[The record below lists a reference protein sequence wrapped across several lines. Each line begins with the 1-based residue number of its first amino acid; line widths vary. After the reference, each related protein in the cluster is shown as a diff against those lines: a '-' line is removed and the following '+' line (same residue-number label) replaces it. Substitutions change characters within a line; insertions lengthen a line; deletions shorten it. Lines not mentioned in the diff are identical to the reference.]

1 MAISVDCIHQ
11 QYQKENVVDFD
22 FDVVGLVM
30 ATMIDG
36 GGSDEESKEFQK
48 LSLILVPQVPKKE
61 SMEFQKLSLTD
72 SMPPQPQVPKSGKP
86 LEQKPAGDFLYQNI
100 TNCLAPETFSP
111 YLTYLNNRPKP
122 EWMRHEK
129 PNSAS
134 TYSPSNPPDWA
145 NELDCKLPENVEEYV
160 RMKRSMLASVMSK
173 LK

>member
-22 FDVVGLVM
+22 FDVVGLVV

-48 LSLILVPQVPKKE
+48 LSLTHVPQVPKKIACLSGFLE
-61 SMEFQKLSLTD
+61 SSFIAS
-72 SMPPQPQVPKSGKP
+72 SASSGKP
-86 LEQKPAGDFLYQNI
+86 LEQKPAVDFLYHDI
-100 TNCLAPETFSP
+100 TKCLAPNTYSP
-111 YLTYLNNRPKP
+111 CSAYYNSLPKP

>member
-22 FDVVGLVM
+22 FDVV
-30 ATMIDG
+30 
-36 GGSDEESKEFQK
+36 EESKEFQK
-48 LSLILVPQVPKKE
+48 LSLTHVPLRPQVPKKKVDNEE
-61 SMEFQKLSLTD
+61 SKEFQKLSLTD
-72 SMPPQPQVPKSGKP
+72 NMPPQPQVPKSGKP
-86 LEQKPAGDFLYQNI
+86 LEQKPAVDFLYHDI
-100 TNCLAPETFSP
+100 TKCLAPNTYSP
-111 YLTYLNNRPKP
+111 CSAYYNSLPKP

-160 RMKRSMLASVMSK
+160 RMKRSMLASVS
-173 LK
+173 LN

>member
-1 MAISVDCIHQ
+1 MGNSVDRIQ
-11 QYQKENVVDFD
+11 STIQKGDVVDFD
-22 FDVVGLVM
+22 FDVV
-30 ATMIDG
+30 
-36 GGSDEESKEFQK
+36 EESKEFQK
-48 LSLILVPQVPKKE
+48 LSLTHVPLRPQVPKKKVDNEE
-61 SMEFQKLSLTD
+61 SKEFQKLSLTD
-72 SMPPQPQVPKSGKP
+72 NMPPQPQVPKSGKP
-86 LEQKPAGDFLYQNI
+86 LEQKPAVDFLYHDI
-100 TNCLAPETFSP
+100 TKCLAPNTYSP
-111 YLTYLNNRPKP
+111 CSAYYNSLPKP